1 MPATCLE
8 HSVHEAAAAF
18 VRQIGSLSHEPEV
31 RDILLKTAVHEVP
44 AAARRFGDHYRL
56 AEQLEIMSR
65 LAGLGPEA
73 FHAAGLADRRCFGSI
88 GTSHPRAAPGQRPNP
103 AGAAGSPARSL
114 KSRQLDNAALAELDR

>member
-8 HSVHEAAAAF
+8 HSVREAAAAF

-31 RDILLKTAVHEVP
+31 RDSLLKTAVHEV
-44 AAARRFGDHYRL
+44 AWQLLDEFRDHYRL

-73 FHAAGLADRRCFGSI
+73 FRAAGLAEHPFDFPRD
-88 GTSHPRAAPGQRPNP
+88 GTSTTTESCPANGSRAL
-103 AGAAGSPARSL
+103 SL
-114 KSRQLDNAALAELDR
+114 KSRQLDQAALAELDC